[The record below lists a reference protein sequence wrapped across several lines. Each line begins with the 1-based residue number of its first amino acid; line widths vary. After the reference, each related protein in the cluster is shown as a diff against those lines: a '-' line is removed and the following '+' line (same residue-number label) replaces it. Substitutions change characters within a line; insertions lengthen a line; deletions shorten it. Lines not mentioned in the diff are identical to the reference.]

1 MASYQLATGA
11 PVMPVGGFNGTDPS
25 PTLEQ
30 FQRYVIRG
38 QIHYLIGGTGFGR
51 QHGGADTSRQI
62 ATWVAKHFAA
72 RIVDELL
79 LGLAAR

>member
-1 MASYQLATGA
+1 
-11 PVMPVGGFNGTDPS
+11 MPVGGFNGTDPS

-62 ATWVAKHFAA
+62 AAWVAKHFAA
-72 RIVDELL
+72 RIVDGVTIYDLT
-79 LGLAAR
+79 AVTS